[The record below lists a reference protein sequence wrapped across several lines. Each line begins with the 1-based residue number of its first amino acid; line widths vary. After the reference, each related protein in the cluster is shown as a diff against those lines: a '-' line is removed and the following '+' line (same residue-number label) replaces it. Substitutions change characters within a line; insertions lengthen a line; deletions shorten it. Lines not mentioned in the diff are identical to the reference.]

1 MGQSLQF
8 FSEDISYSLSDERK
22 TCHWILSAISKEGYS
37 LESINY
43 VFCNDK
49 YLHQINVEY
58 LNHDTLTDIITFS
71 YSEQDD
77 SPILGDIYISIERVQ
92 ENAKLYGNQNF
103 EHELNRV
110 IIHGVLHLCGYQDK
124 TNDQQKEMTEKENY
138 YLRILENI

>member
-103 EHELNRV
+103 EHELHRV